1 MKGKFNVT
9 QNIKFVLYA
18 NALNLD
24 KAKILLFDR
33 VRFNSKL
40 NNKVLDLSQLKA
52 CILLI
57 ASQIWLK

>member
-33 VRFNSKL
+33 VKFNSKL